1 MITTRQNWLGTDA
14 RSARLTACLLGL
26 VACAVFLPAV
36 WCGFVDW
43 DDAAYVVENP
53 LVMGGLSATGIRD
66 ACTRVVFGFWA
77 PLTILSYQLDA
88 SLYGMRPWGF
98 HLTNVLL
105 HGISTGLLYLA
116 LLSMTGAPR
125 RCAAVVLL
133 FALHPLRTESVVW
146 IAERKDVL
154 AMVFLTLALVAY
166 ARYCRQPSV
175 ARFGGVFLA
184 MLAGCLA
191 KSSLV
196 TLPALLL
203 LLDLWPLAR
212 AASPFTPR
220 NAGATDRT
228 WAEFLSSW
236 WPLLIEKLPLFGLS
250 ATFAAITLLT
260 HAYAL
265 DTSVAARP
273 AAERIGHS
281 LNSIAWYLLHT
292 LWPTGLHPMHH
303 HFEPM
308 LSSGAVA
315 VASLIV
321 VVPIAIALFRPA
333 ARPAV
338 VVGLGWF
345 LLALLPTLGILGRV
359 GVAPYADRF
368 TYIPHIGLMLAVVWS
383 AASVVDQARSP
394 AARRSFTWACTAALA
409 VLVCTYVVIDE
420 SQIGIWRNSKT
431 LFQHTL
437 AADSG
442 NFIARFQ
449 YGEILRRQGDLPT
462 AVAELRQSL
471 QSMEGLPVSP
481 KKRSAIHNAL
491 GVALRDGGG
500 VTAANEEFAR
510 AASLDPTNRLALTNI
525 GVALVESGHPEE
537 ALETFSSL
545 AASDPTDVDVLHNLV
560 VTHAILGNL
569 AESLTAC
576 RQLVALQPRRAD
588 PHARL
593 AHLLLMADDPQAAL
607 SELRIAAQL
616 DPRYPGIN
624 ALMAQAREAAAGK
637 RSDRGDKQ
645 RPAGGLPPIQ

>member
-26 VACAVFLPAV
+26 VACGVFLPAV

-88 SLYGMRPWGF
+88 SLYGMKPWGF

-105 HGISTGLLYLA
+105 HAASTGLLYLA

-154 AMVFLTLALVAY
+154 SMVFLTLALVAY
-166 ARYCRQPSV
+166 ARYCRQPSG

-220 NAGATDRT
+220 NARATDRT

-250 ATFAAITLLT
+250 AVFAAITLLT

-273 AAERIGHS
+273 AAERVGHS

-315 VASLIV
+315 VASLTV

-345 LLALLPTLGILGRV
+345 LVALLPTLGILGRV

-383 AASVVDQARSP
+383 VATLTDEAGKLASQ
-394 AARRSFTWACTAALA
+394 WAYTAAAALLA
-409 VLVCTYVVIDE
+409 LLCTYIVIDE
-420 SQIGIWRNSKT
+420 SQIRIWRNSET
-431 LFQHTL
+431 LFQHTV
-437 AADSG
+437 AAESG
-442 NFIARFQ
+442 NFMAHFQ
-449 YGEILRRQGDLPT
+449 YGETLRRRGDLPK
-462 AVAELRQSL
+462 AMAEFRLSL
-471 QSMEGLPVSP
+471 QAMEGRRVNAT
-481 KKRSAIHNAL
+481 KRSAVHNAL
-491 GVALRDGGG
+491 GVALRDGGRE
-500 VTAANEEFAR
+500 AEADEEFAM
-510 AASLDPTNRLALTNI
+510 ALKLDPTNRLARLNI
-525 GVALVESGHPEE
+525 GVALVKGGRPAE
-537 ALETFSSL
+537 ALEQF
-545 AASDPTDVDVLHNLV
+545 AALVESDPTDPDALQNLV

-569 AESLTAC
+569 AESLAAC
-576 RQLVALQPRRAD
+576 RQLVALQLRRAD
-588 PHARL
+588 RRARL
-593 AHLLLMADDPQAAL
+593 AHLLLMADEPQAAL
-607 SELRIAAQL
+607 SELRIATQL

-637 RSDRGDKQ
+637 RSETADEQ
-645 RPAGGLPPIQ
+645 RPDGGLPPRQ

>member
-14 RSARLTACLLGL
+14 RSARRTACLLGL
-26 VACAVFLPAV
+26 VACGVFLPAV

-88 SLYGMRPWGF
+88 SLYGMKPWGF

-105 HGISTGLLYLA
+105 HAASTGLLYLA
-116 LLSMTGAPR
+116 LLSLTGAPR

-154 AMVFLTLALVAY
+154 SMVFLTLALVAY

-220 NAGATDRT
+220 NPGATDRS

-236 WPLLIEKLPLFGLS
+236 WPLLVEKLPLFGLS
-250 ATFAAITLLT
+250 AVFAAITLLT

-273 AAERIGHS
+273 AAERVGHS

-308 LSSGAVA
+308 LSPAAVA
-315 VASLIV
+315 VASLTV

-345 LLALLPTLGILGRV
+345 LVALLPTLGILGRV

-383 AASVVDQARSP
+383 VAALTEDAGKAASQWAS
-394 AARRSFTWACTAALA
+394 AAAAALL
-409 VLVCTYVVIDE
+409 VLLCTFIVIDE
-420 SQIGIWRNSKT
+420 SQIRIWRNSET
-431 LFQHTL
+431 LFQHTV
-437 AADSG
+437 AAESG
-442 NFIARFQ
+442 NFMAHFQ
-449 YGEILRRQGDLPT
+449 YGETLRRRGDLPK
-462 AVAELRQSL
+462 AMAEFRLSL
-471 QSMEGLPVSP
+471 QAMEGRRVNAT
-481 KKRSAIHNAL
+481 KRSAVHNAL
-491 GVALRDGGG
+491 GVALRDGGRE
-500 VTAANEEFAR
+500 AEADQEFAR
-510 AASLDPTNRLALTNI
+510 AVKLDPTNRLARLNI
-525 GVALVESGHPEE
+525 GVALVKGGRPAE
-537 ALETFSSL
+537 ALEQF
-545 AASDPTDVDVLHNLV
+545 AALVEADPTDPDALQNLV

-588 PHARL
+588 RRARL

-624 ALMAQAREAAAGK
+624 ALMAQAREAAAVK
-637 RSDRGDKQ
+637 RNDRAEEQ
-645 RPAGGLPPIQ
+645 RPAGGLPPRQ